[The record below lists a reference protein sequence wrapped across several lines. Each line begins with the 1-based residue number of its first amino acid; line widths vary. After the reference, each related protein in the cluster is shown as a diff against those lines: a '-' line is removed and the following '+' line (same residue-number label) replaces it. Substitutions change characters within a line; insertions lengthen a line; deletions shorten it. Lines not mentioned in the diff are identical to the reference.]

1 MTLNTDIVTGSKMTV
16 SKERELINLIMLNS
30 ISLFSLPEQKLL
42 HC

>member
-1 MTLNTDIVTGSKMTV
+1 MALNIDIVTGSKMTV
-16 SKERELINLIMLNS
+16 SKEKELILIMLNS